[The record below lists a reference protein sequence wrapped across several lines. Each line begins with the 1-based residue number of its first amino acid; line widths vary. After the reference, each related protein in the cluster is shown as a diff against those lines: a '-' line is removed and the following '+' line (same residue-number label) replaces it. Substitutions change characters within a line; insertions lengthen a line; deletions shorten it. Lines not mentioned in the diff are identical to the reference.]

1 MFDLREEQE
10 RVILVGVQE
19 NGGANAEE
27 SLDELAELASTA
39 GAKVEGRL
47 VQVREAI
54 HPGTYI
60 GKGKLEELKILVRAC
75 DATGIIC
82 DDELSSIQLKG
93 LEEALECKIMDR
105 TLLILDIFAAR
116 AVSSEGKIQVE
127 LAQLKYRA
135 SRLSG
140 LGTSL
145 SRLGGGIG
153 TRGPGEKKLETDRR
167 LIRTRIT
174 QLKRE
179 LEEVRQHR
187 ELLREGRKRS
197 KIPVAALVGY
207 TSAGKSSLL
216 NALTGSE
223 ILADAML
230 FSTLDT
236 TTRSLTLPDGQEI
249 LLTDTVGFINKLPHH
264 LIDAFRSTLE
274 EARYADYILHVVD
287 TSNPQMELQ
296 MQVVYDTLR
305 ELKVEDK
312 KIVTLLNKQDKLLAP
327 MVVKDFRADASL
339 AVSAKTGQ
347 GLEDLKNLLSSWMM
361 EGKIYI
367 ERLYPYDKAGTISL
381 IRGYGILL
389 EEEYLPEGIRVKAYV
404 PKEEI
409 LLTDTVGFIN
419 KLPHHLIDAFRSTL
433 EEARYAD
440 YILHVVDTSNP
451 QMELQMQVVYDTLRE
466 LKVEDKKIV
475 TLLNK
480 QDKLLAPMVVKD
492 FRADASLAVSAKTGQ
507 GLEDLKN
514 LLSSWMME
522 GKIYIERLYPYDKAG
537 TISLIRGYGI
547 LLEEEYL
554 PEGIRVKA
562 YVPKDI
568 YPRV

>member
-82 DDELSSIQLKG
+82 DDELSS
-93 LEEALECKIMDR
+93 
-105 TLLILDIFAAR
+105 
-116 AVSSEGKIQVE
+116 IQVE

-404 PKEEI
+404 PK
-409 LLTDTVGFIN
+409 
-419 KLPHHLIDAFRSTL
+419 
-433 EEARYAD
+433 
-440 YILHVVDTSNP
+440 
-451 QMELQMQVVYDTLRE
+451 
-466 LKVEDKKIV
+466 
-475 TLLNK
+475 
-480 QDKLLAPMVVKD
+480 
-492 FRADASLAVSAKTGQ
+492 
-507 GLEDLKN
+507 
-514 LLSSWMME
+514 
-522 GKIYIERLYPYDKAG
+522 
-537 TISLIRGYGI
+537 
-547 LLEEEYL
+547 
-554 PEGIRVKA
+554 
-562 YVPKDI
+562 DI

>member
-236 TTRSLTLPDGQEI
+236 T
-249 LLTDTVGFINKLPHH
+249 LPHH

-305 ELKVEDK
+305 ELKVE
-312 KIVTLLNKQDKLLAP
+312 N
-327 MVVKDFRADASL
+327 
-339 AVSAKTGQ
+339 
-347 GLEDLKNLLSSWMM
+347 
-361 EGKIYI
+361 
-367 ERLYPYDKAGTISL
+367 
-381 IRGYGILL
+381 
-389 EEEYLPEGIRVKAYV
+389 
-404 PKEEI
+404 
-409 LLTDTVGFIN
+409 
-419 KLPHHLIDAFRSTL
+419 
-433 EEARYAD
+433 
-440 YILHVVDTSNP
+440 
-451 QMELQMQVVYDTLRE
+451 
-466 LKVEDKKIV
+466 KKIV

>member
-1 MFDLREEQE
+1 MRPDFP
-10 RVILVGVQE
+10 
-19 NGGANAEE
+19 A
-27 SLDELAELASTA
+27 LA
-39 GAKVEGRL
+39 
-47 VQVREAI
+47 
-54 HPGTYI
+54 H
-60 GKGKLEELKILVRAC
+60 
-75 DATGIIC
+75 
-82 DDELSSIQLKG
+82 
-93 LEEALECKIMDR
+93 
-105 TLLILDIFAAR
+105 
-116 AVSSEGKIQVE
+116 
-127 LAQLKYRA
+127 
-135 SRLSG
+135 
-140 LGTSL
+140 SL

-174 QLKRE
+174 QLKKRE

-187 ELLREGRKRS
+187 ELLREGRKTFQNPGS
-197 KIPVAALVGY
+197 ALVGY

-347 GLEDLKNLLSSWMM
+347 GLEDLK
-361 EGKIYI
+361 IYS
-367 ERLYPYDKAGTISL
+367 P
-381 IRGYGILL
+381 RG
-389 EEEYLPEGIRVKAYV
+389 
-404 PKEEI
+404 
-409 LLTDTVGFIN
+409 
-419 KLPHHLIDAFRSTL
+419 
-433 EEARYAD
+433 
-440 YILHVVDTSNP
+440 
-451 QMELQMQVVYDTLRE
+451 
-466 LKVEDKKIV
+466 
-475 TLLNK
+475 
-480 QDKLLAPMVVKD
+480 
-492 FRADASLAVSAKTGQ
+492 
-507 GLEDLKN
+507 
-514 LLSSWMME
+514 
-522 GKIYIERLYPYDKAG
+522 
-537 TISLIRGYGI
+537 
-547 LLEEEYL
+547 
-554 PEGIRVKA
+554 
-562 YVPKDI
+562 
-568 YPRV
+568 

>member
-1 MFDLREEQE
+1 MAQGYDTEEQKE
-10 RVILVGVQE
+10 RVLLVGVQLDNQE
-19 NGGANAEE
+19 DMESSLEE
-27 SLDELAELASTA
+27 LKALAKTA
-39 GAKVEGRL
+39 GAETVGKVIQPRD
-47 VQVREAI
+47 AY
-54 HPGTYI
+54 HPATYI
-60 GKGKLEELKILVRAC
+60 GKGKLEEVRSLIEETG
-75 DATGIIC
+75 ATGIIC
-82 DDELSSIQLKG
+82 DDELSPAQLRN
-93 LEEALECKIMDR
+93 LEDALGTKVMDR
-105 TLLILDIFAAR
+105 TMVILDIFASR
-116 AVSSEGKIQVE
+116 ATTSEGKIQVE
-127 LAQLKYRA
+127 VAQLKYR
-135 SRLSG
+135 STRLTG
-140 LGTSL
+140 LGTTL

-167 LIRTRIT
+167 IIRDRISR
-174 QLKRE
+174 LSKD
-179 LEEVRQHR
+179 LEEIKNHR
-187 ELLREGRKRS
+187 EVARQNRS
-197 KIPVAALVGY
+197 RTAVPVAAIVGY
-207 TSAGKSSLL
+207 TNAGKS
-216 NALTGSE
+216 
-223 ILADAML
+223 
-230 FSTLDT
+230 
-236 TTRSLTLPDGQEI
+236 
-249 LLTDTVGFINKLPHH
+249 
-264 LIDAFRSTLE
+264 
-274 EARYADYILHVVD
+274 
-287 TSNPQMELQ
+287 
-296 MQVVYDTLR
+296 
-305 ELKVEDK
+305 
-312 KIVTLLNKQDKLLAP
+312 TLLNYMTDAGILSEDKLFATLDP
-327 MVVKDFRADASL
+327 TTRAM
-339 AVSAKTGQ
+339 
-347 GLEDLKNLLSSWMM
+347 NLPNG
-361 EGKIYI
+361 EK
-367 ERLYPYDKAGTISL
+367 
-381 IRGYGILL
+381 
-389 EEEYLPEGIRVKAYV
+389 
-404 PKEEI
+404 I